1 MSRYLTLGV
10 GAGRSLGK
18 YRARTSWAKQT
29 ASVETSAGRPVWLEC
44 REPLGE
50 VDMDERDG
58 QGSPTA
64 HRLARWESGVDIL
77 MSMIGKN
84 VLKDSGQGS
93 DMC

>member
-1 MSRYLTLGV
+1 MSRFLTLGV
-10 GAGRSLGK
+10 GGARNLEN

-29 ASVETSAGRPVWLEC
+29 ASVETSARRPVWLEC

-50 VDMDERDG
+50 VDMDEGDG

-64 HRLARWESGVDIL
+64 HRLARWESGVEIL

-84 VLKDSGQGS
+84 ALKDSGQGS
-93 DMC
+93 DMR